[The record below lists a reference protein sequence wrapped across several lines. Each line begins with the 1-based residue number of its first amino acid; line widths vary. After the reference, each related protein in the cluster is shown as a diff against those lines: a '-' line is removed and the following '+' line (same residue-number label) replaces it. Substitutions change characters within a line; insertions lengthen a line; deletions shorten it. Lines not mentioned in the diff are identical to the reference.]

1 LGRVDGRIRSFRKE
15 RGWTPT
21 GEQQIEN
28 RMQDQLVTS
37 TCRRCRA
44 SIRHHRRRVT
54 LTAVPLRRSYTGN
67 LSGMTVAAWTLALP
81 SCPGAHA
88 VPLSTWHYGG
98 PTRSTPLRGR
108 DKSPAV
114 VMPIEAFNR
123 GATKACADHRNSV
136 RTMPINKSRRSGRAP
151 GLALR
156 NRSASY
162 IGGAAAPGSRD
173 HSAPALVCGASAA
186 TMARSRCVWIRCAK
200 PIIRQELAIERRA
213 FGPRR
218 GSTKVEQRFPV
229 GRLEDRRAEFGGRP
243 DPLGAV
249 EIRAGISASNAQP
262 SGMGWGGVPGY
273 AIGVVGKN
281 DLLRQSRKRRG
292 RWRKASGLAEAQATL
307 RSR

>member
-28 RMQDQLVTS
+28 RMQDQLVAS

-136 RTMPINKSRRSGRAP
+136 RTMPINKSRRSGWAP

-173 HSAPALVCGASAA
+173 HSAPALACGASAA
-186 TMARSRCVWIRCAK
+186 TMARSRCVWIRCASLSSGK
-200 PIIRQELAIERRA
+200 SRRSSA
-213 FGPRR
+213 GPLVR
-218 GSTKVEQRFPV
+218 
-229 GRLEDRRAEFGGRP
+229 
-243 DPLGAV
+243 
-249 EIRAGISASNAQP
+249 
-262 SGMGWGGVPGY
+262 GGVRPRSSSGFRLVASTISMPSSAGDQTLSRPWRSAPG
-273 AIGVVGKN
+273 
-281 DLLRQSRKRRG
+281 
-292 RWRKASGLAEAQATL
+292 
-307 RSR
+307 